1 MHVPLA
7 CCMQIVAAVMRATL
21 LALNLISWAGVLFT
35 TDDVNRIWK
44 SALCF
49 ETAAARSAVAA
60 AIAASVM
67 VNFVTLGKDG
77 LNAMLAKVS
86 SIVLTAGLFLAV
98 QDLELRAPRIDVDGF
113 VEDFDGVAVWVMHP
127 GLE

>member
-1 MHVPLA
+1 MRVPPA
-7 CCMQIVAAVMRATL
+7 CCTQIVAAVMRATL
-21 LALNLISWAGVLFT
+21 VALNLFSRVGVVFT

-49 ETAAARSAVAA
+49 ETAAASSAIAA

-67 VNFVTLGKDG
+67 INFVTLGEGG

-86 SIVLTAGLFLAV
+86 SIVPTTGLFLAL
-98 QDLELRAPRIDVDGF
+98 QDLESRASRIHVVGF
-113 VEDFDGVAVWVMHP
+113 VEDFDGVTAWVVHP

>member
-1 MHVPLA
+1 
-7 CCMQIVAAVMRATL
+7 MQIVAAVMRATL
-21 LALNLISWAGVLFT
+21 LALNLFSRVGVLFT

-49 ETAAARSAVAA
+49 KTAAASSAIAA
-60 AIAASVM
+60 AIAASVT
-67 VNFVTLGKDG
+67 VNFITLGKGG

-86 SIVLTAGLFLAV
+86 SIVLTAGLFLAL
-98 QDLELRAPRIDVDGF
+98 QDLELRASRVDVDGF
-113 VEDFDGVAVWVMHP
+113 VEDFDGVAARMMHP